1 MQQPAEPKK
10 KVMMAAPGCPE
21 PAKDAGNENAEEAQQ
36 QSKLY
41 RIVMTPIN
49 LISFVLGLWL
59 VDLRYRCQRE
69 HAHSHSHSRPQQPS
83 SSSYYLPAWLWWP
96 RRPAEEPFYYH
107 SKQKKL
113 MRMEASEAFKLRNSV
128 LFGLVLAA
136 MFVLWATSWMIRSVV
151 AWLVA

>member
-1 MQQPAEPKK
+1 MQPAEPKK
-10 KVMMAAPGCPE
+10 MATAAPARPE
-21 PAKDAGNENAEEAQQ
+21 PTKDAGNENAEEAQQ

-69 HAHSHSHSRPQQPS
+69 HDHAHPRPHPHQTS
-83 SSSYYLPAWLWWP
+83 SSSYYYLPAWLWWP
-96 RRPAEEPFYYH
+96 RRPADEPFYYH
-107 SKQKKL
+107 SKQRKL
-113 MRMEASEAFKLRNSV
+113 LRMEASEAFNMRNSV